1 MNSLGVEILTN
12 AFVVRILLAVIQP
25 IDMPD
30 HEVPVLIAGGSLV
43 GLSTALLLGHYG
55 IPSLAVEHHHGTAI
69 YPRAAQLY
77 QRTMEVLRVVGLEE
91 IALRKSE
98 EQFVQDGAVMAV
110 ESLAGK
116 EIAWYVPN
124 LNEGIRDVSPS
135 VRVFLTQLLLEPL
148 LKARAEELGAEFRFG
163 TDLVSFTQDAD
174 GVTAEI
180 RERNTGRTS
189 TVRARYLVAADGAH
203 SRIREQLGIPLR
215 GHGVLSNSI
224 TIYFRGN
231 MGPLLRG
238 RNLSVI
244 YVYNSALT
252 GFFRI
257 EKPFDSGFLAVNST
271 GSPDQPN
278 TDVWAGLNDE
288 RCQEMIRAS
297 LGVDSVPV
305 TIENVMKWQ
314 ATADTAER
322 FQEGRVFLAGDAAHA
337 MPPTG
342 GFGGNTG
349 VQDAHDLAWKL
360 ALVLRGIAGPELL
373 STYDAERRPVGQFT
387 VEQAY
392 SRYVTRWAPYLGTDG
407 IQKIENDLD
416 VDLAYRYRSPAII
429 ADGPD
434 DGCMVEPTRQTKAR
448 PGTRAPHV
456 FLNHNGQRISTLDLF
471 GRNFV
476 LLAAH
481 HGGAWCVPARQAA
494 DRAGV
499 ELDIHQIPQPE
510 FAAAYG
516 ISPSGAVLTRPDGFV
531 AWRASASDGN
541 LSSTLDTVL
550 AAALC
555 RNAR

>member
-1 MNSLGVEILTN
+1 
-12 AFVVRILLAVIQP
+12 
-25 IDMPD
+25 MPD
-30 HEVPVLIAGGSLV
+30 YEVPVLIAGGSLV
-43 GLSTALLLGHYG
+43 GLSAAVLLGHYG
-55 IPSLAVEHHHGTAI
+55 IRSLAVEHHHGTAI
-69 YPRAAQLY
+69 YPRAAQIY
-77 QRTMEVLRVVGLEE
+77 QRTMEILRVVGLEE

-124 LNEGIRDVSPS
+124 LNEGIRDVSPC

-148 LKARAEELGAEFRFG
+148 LKARAEESGAEFRFG

-174 GVTAEI
+174 AVTAEI
-180 RERNTGRTS
+180 RERETGRTS
-189 TVRARYLVAADGAH
+189 TVRARYLIAADGAH
-203 SRIREQLGIPLR
+203 SRTREHLGIRLR

-244 YVYNSALT
+244 YVYNPALT

-271 GSPDQPN
+271 GSPEKPN
-278 TDVWAGLNDE
+278 TDVWAGLNDQ

-297 LGVDSVPV
+297 LGVDNIPV

-322 FQEGRVFLAGDAAHA
+322 FQHGRVFLAGDAAHV

-342 GFGGNTG
+342 GFGGNAG

-373 STYDAERRPVGQFT
+373 STYDAERRPVGAFT

-392 SRYVTRWAPYLGTDG
+392 SRYVTRWAPYLGTEG

-416 VDLAYRYRSPAII
+416 VDLAYRYRSEAII
-429 ADGPD
+429 PDGPD
-434 DGCMVEPTRQTKAR
+434 DGRMVEPTRETKAR

-456 FLNHNGQRISTLDLF
+456 ILDHHGQRISTLDLF
-471 GRNFV
+471 GRHFV

-481 HGGAWCVPARQAA
+481 EGDSWPVSAREAA
-494 DRAGV
+494 QRAGV
-499 ELDIHQIPQPE
+499 ELEVHQILQPD
-510 FAAAYG
+510 FTDAYG
-516 ISPSGAVLTRPDGFV
+516 IGPSGAVLIRPDGFV
-531 AWRASASDGN
+531 AWRAATAEGASPSVLDGV
-541 LSSTLDTVL
+541 LATVL
-550 AAALC
+550 C
-555 RNAR
+555 RSRR

>member
-1 MNSLGVEILTN
+1 M
-12 AFVVRILLAVIQP
+12 
-25 IDMPD
+25 
-30 HEVPVLIAGGSLV
+30 
-43 GLSTALLLGHYG
+43 STALLLGHYG
-55 IPSLAVEHHHGTAI
+55 IRSLAVEHHHGTAI
-69 YPRAAQLY
+69 YPRAAQIY
-77 QRTMEVLRVVGLEE
+77 QRTMEILRVVGLED
-91 IALRKSE
+91 IAFRKSE

-148 LKARAEELGAEFRFG
+148 LKARAEELGAQFRFG

-180 RERNTGRTS
+180 RERESGRTS

-215 GHGVLSNSI
+215 GHGVLSNSV

-271 GSPDQPN
+271 GTPEKPN

-288 RCQEMIRAS
+288 KCQDMIRAS
-297 LGVDSVPV
+297 LGVDNVPV

-322 FQEGRVFLAGDAAHA
+322 FQQGRVFLAGDAAHV

-349 VQDAHDLAWKL
+349 VQDAYDLAWKL
-360 ALVLRGIAGPELL
+360 ALVLRGIAGPQLL
-373 STYDAERRPVGQFT
+373 STYDAERRPVGAFT

-416 VDLAYRYRSPAII
+416 VDLAYRYRSQAII
-429 ADGPD
+429 PDGDD

-448 PGTRAPHV
+448 PGTRAPHL
-456 FLNHNGQRISTLDLF
+456 FLDHDGKKISTLDLF

-476 LLAAH
+476 LLTAQN
-481 HGGAWCVPARQAA
+481 GGTWAGPAREAA
-494 DRAGV
+494 RRAGID
-499 ELDIHQIPQPE
+499 LDVHQISQPD

-516 ISPSGAVLTRPDGFV
+516 ISASGAVLVRPDGFV
-531 AWRASASDGN
+531 AWRSATAGDG
-541 LSSTLDTVL
+541 SPSTWDGIFATV
-550 AAALC
+550 LC
-555 RNAR
+555 RNRR

>member
-1 MNSLGVEILTN
+1 
-12 AFVVRILLAVIQP
+12 
-25 IDMPD
+25 MPEY
-30 HEVPVLIAGGSLV
+30 EVPVLIAGGSLV
-43 GLSTALLLGHYG
+43 GMSAAMLLGHYG
-55 IPSLAVEHHHGTAI
+55 IGSLAVEHHRGTAI
-69 YPRAAQLY
+69 YPRAAQIY
-77 QRTMEVLRVVGLEE
+77 QRTMEILRIVGLED

-163 TDLVSFTQDAD
+163 TDLVSFTQDGD

-180 RERNTGRTS
+180 RERETGRTS
-189 TVRARYLVAADGAH
+189 TVRARYLIAADGAH
-203 SRIREQLGIPLR
+203 SRIREQLGIPLL
-215 GHGVLSNSI
+215 GHGVLSNSV

-271 GSPDQPN
+271 GSPDKPN

-288 RCQEMIRAS
+288 RCLEMIRAS
-297 LGVDSVPV
+297 LGVDQIPV

-322 FQEGRVFLAGDAAHA
+322 FQQGRVFLAGDAAHV

-360 ALVLRGIAGPELL
+360 ALVLRGIAAPELL
-373 STYDAERRPVGQFT
+373 STYDAERRPVGAFT

-416 VDLAYRYRSPAII
+416 VDLAYRYRSRAII
-429 ADGPD
+429 PDGPD

-448 PGTRAPHV
+448 PGTRAPHLLV
-456 FLNHNGQRISTLDLF
+456 DHNGQRISTLDLF

-476 LLAAH
+476 LLAAGE
-481 HGGAWCVPARQAA
+481 GGAWSVPAREAA
-494 DRAGV
+494 ARAGV
-499 ELDIHQIPQPE
+499 ELDVHQISQPD
-510 FAAAYG
+510 FGAAYG
-516 ISPSGAVLTRPDGFV
+516 IGPSGAVLIRPDGFV
-531 AWRASASDGN
+531 AWHAAAAEGAS
-541 LSSTLDTVL
+541 SSSLDEVLATVL
-550 AAALC
+550 C
-555 RNAR
+555 RSRR